1 MEFKDFL
8 IEKNI
13 PFKEE
18 GTDIWVE
25 DIDLMP
31 YMDEVLLKFPELD
44 FDFKVDDFDMGDLEE
59 WEDIDLDELGEELED
74 EDWEEYW
81 EDEEDGE

>member
-18 GTDIWVE
+18 GQDIWVE

-44 FDFKVDDFDMGDLEE
+44 FDFKIDDFDMGDLEE
-59 WEDIDLDELGEELED
+59 WDDIDLDELGEELED

-81 EDEEDGE
+81 EDEEEE

>member
-18 GTDIWVE
+18 GLDIWVE

-44 FDFKVDDFDMGDLEE
+44 FDIKIDDFDMGDLEE
-59 WEDIDLDELGEELED
+59 WDDIEVDVDLDELED

-81 EDEEDGE
+81 EDEEEE

>member
-18 GTDIWVE
+18 GLDIWVE

-31 YMDEVLLKFPELD
+31 YMDEVLAKFPELD
-44 FDFKVDDFDMGDLEE
+44 FDFKIDDFDMGDLEE
-59 WEDIDLDELGEELED
+59 WDDIDLDELEEELED

-81 EDEEDGE
+81 EDEDAE

>member
-18 GTDIWVE
+18 GQDIWVE

-44 FDFKVDDFDMGDLEE
+44 FDFKIDDFDMGDLEE
-59 WEDIDLDELGEELED
+59 WDDIDLDELEEELED

-81 EDEEDGE
+81 EDEDAE

>member
-25 DIDLMP
+25 DVDLMP

-44 FDFKVDDFDMGDLEE
+44 FDIKVDDFDMGDLEE
-59 WEDIDLDELGEELED
+59 WDDIDLDELGEELED

-81 EDEEDGE
+81 EDEEEE